1 MFANFNLFLE
11 WLPTHWQST
20 AEATYD
26 AARWPRCETAPR
38 THTPRRSARTSRAV
52 RHRLPRGTHRPRDG
66 SRPVRRCPPPAVNL
80 FTTMSDLR
88 THKQSIGFS
97 RSSRIFWICGYIA
110 YCIFSRV
117 DHPKFGHQNWATLYT
132 NCLFSGSR
140 IEQTNL
146 WSKLL
151 RRDK

>member
-110 YCIFSRV
+110 YCIFSR
-117 DHPKFGHQNWATLYT
+117 
-132 NCLFSGSR
+132 GSSKV
-140 IEQTNL
+140 
-146 WSKLL
+146 WSSKLGNSIYKL
-151 RRDK
+151 SFLGFTYRTNESLVQVAQEG